1 MFVNLTEFFFPV
13 FPLSPP
19 AEQALHPQPSLLQHP
34 FDWQGGH
41 PWPGEDLHWHQVWH
55 QLVRRLAAPALIFVL
70 LTSLLFCSNKKW
82 HTQLRYELFVPVV
95 LFRCSPVYSSAHR
108 VRENSL
114 LAVYFCT
121 CTQWVCMW
129 VMHACSC
136 LYMCYKTQ
144 MCILCCIKKE
154 KKFKN
159 CRSSVIH
166 QLCRHFKWDF
176 KRGDLCLKSLLVGI
190 NAILLYITKLYV
202 AQTLGYL
209 SH

>member
-1 MFVNLTEFFFPV
+1 MLVNLTKFFFPV

-95 LFRCSPVYSSAHR
+95 LSRCSPVYSSAHR

-129 VMHACSC
+129 VMYACSC

-144 MCILCCIKKE
+144 MRILCCIFKKKRE
-154 KKFKN
+154 KFKS

-176 KRGDLCLKSLLVGI
+176 
-190 NAILLYITKLYV
+190 
-202 AQTLGYL
+202 
-209 SH
+209 